1 MKTYNEIIYE
11 IVRKMKSWLEN
22 VQYLVKK
29 KWNKMLKKKQ
39 IVESGCLT

>member
-11 IVRKMKSWLEN
+11 IVRKMKSWHEN

-29 KWNKMLKKKQ
+29 KSEIK
-39 IVESGCLT
+39 C